1 MPPRLALALPP
12 ALLVLALAA
21 PSAAVPAMPQA
32 PLAAALAP
40 VEQPS
45 LRTIDAW
52 LKASGREGYLAADVA
67 DAAGIP
73 RGEQEQALE
82 VSQRGF
88 RSGDVLRIAQRS
100 SDARREF
107 LLFMVQRPGGEVVFY
122 LSTVHEGLRKAFVSL
137 PESRTVVALDA
148 PVAIEGFRAELG
160 YWEARIAGL

>member
-1 MPPRLALALPP
+1 MLRTASLPAVLA
-12 ALLVLALAA
+12 LALAA
-21 PSAAVPAMPQA
+21 PTAAVPATPRT
-32 PLAAALAP
+32 PLAAALEP

-67 DAAGIP
+67 DAAGIA
-73 RGEQEQALE
+73 RGEDEQTLG

-100 SDARREF
+100 SDGRREF

-122 LSTVHEGLRKAFVSL
+122 LSTVRDGLRKAFVSL
-137 PESRTVVALDA
+137 PESRTVLALDG
-148 PVAIEGFRAELG
+148 PVAIEGFRAELD